1 MDQFSASKSETPILR
16 VRSLSH
22 SFNQG
27 GSESEVLTDV
37 SLNVNSGEMV
47 AVVGPSGSGKSTLLL
62 LIAGI
67 EQLQRGTVSVS
78 DVDIATLTDEQV
90 HEYRRQRIG
99 LIFQNFNL
107 LGTLTA
113 LENVSLPL
121 ELGGM
126 PRKLAAV
133 AAKEALSLVEI
144 DADACRRFPD
154 QLSGGQQ
161 QRVAIARSIV
171 GERQLILAD
180 EPTGALDVATGR
192 EIIRILRERVSS
204 GAAAVIVTHDPQVA
218 ASCDRVVNLLD
229 GKLLAGMPL

>member
-1 MDQFSASKSETPILR
+1 MDQFSATKSGTSVLR

-22 SFNQG
+22 SFKQG

-37 SLNVNSGEMV
+37 SLDVHSGEMV

-67 EQLQRGTVSVS
+67 ERLQRGTVSVA
-78 DVDIATLTDEQV
+78 DIDIATLTDEQV

-99 LIFQNFNL
+99 LIFNL
-107 LGTLTA
+107 MGTLTA
-113 LENVSLPL
+113 LENVALPL

-126 PRKLAAV
+126 TRKSAAM
-133 AAKEALSLVEI
+133 AAKEALALVEI
-144 DADACRRFPD
+144 DANACRRFPD

-192 EIIRILRERVSS
+192 EIIHILRDRVSA
-204 GAAAVIVTHDPQVA
+204 GAAAVVVTHDPQVA
-218 ASCDRVVNLLD
+218 ASCDRVVSLLD